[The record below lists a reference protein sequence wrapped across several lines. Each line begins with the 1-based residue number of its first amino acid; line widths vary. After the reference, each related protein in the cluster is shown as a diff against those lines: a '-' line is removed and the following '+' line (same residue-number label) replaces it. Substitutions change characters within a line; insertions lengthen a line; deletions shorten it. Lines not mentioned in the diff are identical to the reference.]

1 MEGTLGS
8 ILHRS
13 QSDPLTLMLLER
25 FTGQEAFSRHMA
37 SDYFRRFQVVQELL
51 LGEPFKPSSW
61 NASAISRPLST
72 LKAPADSE
80 EGQQMDDQD
89 ARRRAE
95 FMQALTTEHFALQS
109 GRSATI
115 SESASRSALYLT
127 TLSSAVVVLALVVQ
141 VSHLGQAFFVFA
153 FAILPVV
160 FFLGLVTFGRLLQTG
175 VEDVIYA
182 RAISRIRTFYGQI
195 DPSQAHYFA
204 ETSADH
210 VGLTSIGL
218 FRLRWQQFL
227 ASAATIAVVN
237 AVVGGAFVALTV
249 KGLTR
254 LEALPITV
262 VGAAVAALLAFGFL
276 RYQWRAWM
284 RTSAAINRWEQPQ
297 P

>member
-1 MEGTLGS
+1 
-8 ILHRS
+8 
-13 QSDPLTLMLLER
+13 
-25 FTGQEAFSRHMA
+25 
-37 SDYFRRFQVVQELL
+37 
-51 LGEPFKPSSW
+51 
-61 NASAISRPLST
+61 
-72 LKAPADSE
+72 
-80 EGQQMDDQD
+80 MDDQD
-89 ARRRAE
+89 ARRRTE
-95 FMQALTTEHFALQS
+95 FIQALTTEHFALQS

-182 RAISRIRTFYGQI
+182 RAISRIRTFYSQI
-195 DPSQAHYFA
+195 DPSQADYFA

-210 VGLTSIGL
+210 VGLASIGL

-237 AVVGGAFVALTV
+237 AVVGGAFIALTI
-249 KGLTR
+249 KGLTG
-254 LEALPITV
+254 LGALPTTV
-262 VGAAVAALLAFGFL
+262 VGAAVAAVLAFGFL

-284 RTSAAINRWEQPQ
+284 RTSAAIDRWEQPR
-297 P
+297 PSAPKG